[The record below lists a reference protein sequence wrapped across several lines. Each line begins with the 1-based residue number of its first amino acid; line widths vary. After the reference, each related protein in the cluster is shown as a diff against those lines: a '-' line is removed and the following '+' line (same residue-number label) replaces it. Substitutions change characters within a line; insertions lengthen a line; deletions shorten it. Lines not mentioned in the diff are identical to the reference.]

1 MLFVRPMSRFVVPF
15 LLIVALTAIAAE
27 QNPVTAID
35 ILLEP
40 DAIMV
45 RHAQADNA
53 RLLEVYP
60 KGFALDEAHR
70 PHITLLQRF
79 VRTDDLNHVYAAA
92 EKVLVSANVNRM
104 QLEAFKYYCTPGKD
118 TGVAGI

>member
-1 MLFVRPMSRFVVPF
+1 MSGFVVPL
-15 LLIVALTAIAAE
+15 LLIVAQTASAAE

-45 RHAQADNA
+45 RHAQANNA
-53 RLLEVYP
+53 QLLKVYP

-79 VRTDDLNHVYAAA
+79 VRTVDLNHVYAAA
-92 EKVLVSANVNRM
+92 EKVLAGANVTGM
-104 QLEAFKYYCTPGKD
+104 QLEALNTITLPARTP
-118 TGVAGI
+118 A